1 VSDVAQARLPDC
13 RDEREVAREVRA
25 ALWRAFPGVRFSIRP
40 KELCVNWT
48 DGPGVDEVKD
58 ALVAAGAR
66 ATLSPYGV
74 REISLRRLGPVPHAR
89 WPIMFDRRSKTRWA
103 DTRDSRIG

>member
-1 VSDVAQARLPDC
+1 
-13 RDEREVAREVRA
+13 
-25 ALWRAFPGVRFSIRP
+25 
-40 KELCVNWT
+40 
-48 DGPGVDEVKD
+48 
-58 ALVAAGAR
+58 
-66 ATLSPYGV
+66 LSPYGV